1 MAFCMLI
8 SISLTYGNLLLVF
21 KSFLID
27 SFEVSKHVIL
37 SLTNNNKC
45 VFSFP
50 IVLLYT
56 LEDPAHK
63 T

>member
-8 SISLTYGNLLLVF
+8 CISLTYGSLLFVF
-21 KSFLID
+21 KSFLLD
-27 SFEVSKHVIL
+27 CFEVSKHVIL
-37 SLTNNNKC
+37 SSTNNNKC
-45 VFSFP
+45 VPSFP

-56 LEDPAHK
+56 LEDPAQK